1 MARIIEEIILKV
13 GVDTSGIG
21 SKVGNASDDF
31 GDLEDSVKD
40 YDSAAKDTASTS
52 KGLGIAV
59 TGMAAAAAAATVAL
73 GVMIAKNIEMQTE
86 TIFMAQ
92 ALGIGAQRL
101 QDLQNVG
108 RVFGATA
115 DDVTQGIKNIN
126 ESASEAFKD
135 QGGSKFELFKEM
147 NIDLEKFNQLSPD
160 QQFIEFSK
168 ALEET
173 DDQGRKTAIR
183 LALMGE
189 EGFKLAVAM
198 EEIAESGGK
207 VVKEIGSIG
216 GDIDSAQ
223 VKEFG
228 EQWRLL
234 GLSID
239 GVTDSIVDSFIPIIQ
254 GPLEKIVDVLSRYS
268 KLKTDFDFEGIEKA
282 AQDAQDIEDALATGR
297 GIAGTKEAKQAE
309 KEERARLVKHLA
321 DEDRRHERGRRLR
334 EFAHK
339 QEVKEEEEKN
349 RKIEAERRKQV
360 ERQAR
365 ADKRVSDR
373 KKRDEESAIKT
384 IKSIGSARR
393 RDRLSQLKE
402 RGESFGVGAVEAGSA
417 EAARLAAER
426 QLIDPDR
433 RTQIDQLEAA
443 IQEEELAIQEEQL
456 KTAIQIRDTLRKER
470 NATTIKT
477 KRIN

>member
-239 GVTDSIVDSFIPIIQ
+239 GVTDSIVDLFIPIIQ

-282 AQDAQDIEDALATGR
+282 TQNAQDNENALATGR
-297 GIAGTKEAKQAE
+297 GIAGTKEAKQTE
-309 KEERARLVKHLA
+309 KEERARLVEHLA
-321 DEDRRHERGRRLR
+321 DEDRRHERGRRQR

-349 RKIEAERRKQV
+349 SKIEAERRKQQD
-360 ERQAR
+360 RQAR